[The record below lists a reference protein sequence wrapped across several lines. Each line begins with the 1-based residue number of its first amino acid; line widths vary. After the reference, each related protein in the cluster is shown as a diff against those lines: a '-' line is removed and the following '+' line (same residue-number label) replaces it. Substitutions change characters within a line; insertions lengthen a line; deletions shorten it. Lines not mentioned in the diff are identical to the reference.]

1 MLLLLLIC
9 DDEKQKQKLRE
20 LYDQYKD
27 LIMHVSMNILN
38 NHALAEEAVQE
49 SLVKILINIDD
60 IDETKC
66 HETKR
71 WVVIVSERTAIDK
84 LKYESKRAHEKED
97 VLEYLNLEDK
107 SLEDIAIKEIAVQ
120 NIFKYLKTL
129 DSKYSSVII
138 LRYYFGYT
146 DKKLAEHFGVSPEVI
161 RKRCER
167 GKKLLLQR
175 LMEQRGDKDERV

>member
-1 MLLLLLIC
+1 MLLFLLIC
-9 DDEKQKQKLRE
+9 DGEKQKEKLRE

-27 LIMHVSMNILN
+27 LMMHVSMNILH
-38 NHALAEEAVQE
+38 NHALAEESVQE
-49 SLVKILINIDD
+49 SFVKILINIDD
-60 IDETKC
+60 INEIKC

-84 LKYESKRAHEKED
+84 LKHELKRIHEKED
-97 VLEYLNLEDK
+97 VLDYLNLEEI
-107 SLEDIAIKEIAVQ
+107 SLEDIAIKDIAVK
-120 NIFKYLKTL
+120 NVFKHLKAL

-146 DKKLAEHFGVSPEVI
+146 DKKLAEHYGVSPEVI

-167 GKKLLLQR
+167 GKKCYYI
-175 LMEQRGDKDERV
+175 D